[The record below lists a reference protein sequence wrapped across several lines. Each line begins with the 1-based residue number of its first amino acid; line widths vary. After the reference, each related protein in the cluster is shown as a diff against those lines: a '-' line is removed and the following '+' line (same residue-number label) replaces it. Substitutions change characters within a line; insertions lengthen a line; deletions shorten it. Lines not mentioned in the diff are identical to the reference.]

1 MDVPS
6 TRQLLDIILF
16 KTQPLLG
23 TRRNSKFLPG
33 IYSVPS
39 VIPILHYVIYKIY
52 DIYLFIIINYYLL
65 NTNSLTNN

>member
-6 TRQLLDIILF
+6 AGQLLDIIF
-16 KTQPLLG
+16 KTRPLLG

-33 IYSVPS
+33 IYSVPM
-39 VIPILHYVIYKIY
+39 LHCVIYKIY
-52 DIYLFIIINYYLL
+52 NIYLFIIINYYLL